1 MSESTPAVFLSY
13 ASQDAEA
20 AKKICD
26 ALRAA
31 GIEVWFDQNELRGG
45 DAWDQKIRRQI
56 KECALFVPLI
66 TPNTN
71 ARPEGYFRL
80 EWKLAVDRSHLMAD
94 DAPFLFPIV
103 VGDVTDATARVPEKF
118 RDVQWTRLR
127 LDETPAELGRRIAQL
142 LQNGTA
148 SAAHATTAPAT
159 ASTARRGKSPGRWQ
173 WWMIFPI
180 VGTVTGLLFALGPFW
195 KAARRA
201 ESQPETRREPAPAKS
216 EARRL
221 ADQAFALSVDKYD
234 STLDDFTTA
243 DALMKRALALDAS
256 DGEILARSAQLHFM
270 FRNRGFD
277 FSPER
282 IVTGRAQAESAVRLA
297 PESAEAYYAVSL
309 AYRYTGTPGAA
320 IAPLRRAIELNPQH
334 TRALIWLGSRLLETG
349 ETQEGRALMERAR
362 QNPEWAPL
370 VDYSDFLYHFAT
382 RQFAAAD
389 KFIRRSFAEK
399 PSVNSAGGIAM
410 LHLTWT
416 GDLDTAARELSGV
429 PVAMLNAPRLVW
441 MTAQVHLNRRAPDE
455 ALRALD
461 RLPDEFIRDSW
472 FTGPKALLVGRAH
485 ALAGRPQAARL
496 AWESALRFTDE
507 ALKKTPAEAAIHRAR
522 GELLAALGRA
532 DEALAEAKTFEELS
546 RGAISGWNISAAT
559 IYATLG
565 RADLAAPKLAAALQG
580 ESEGWPLTPTLLRQD
595 PRWDPIRSDVQFQR
609 LLIAHAAPRDWPQ
622 NPELKRVVTLLDRL
636 DVIPED
642 FRLAEE
648 LTQRVLERNPT
659 DAEATTAMARVHS
672 MWLLRGWDRST
683 ARYQKAKATAER
695 ALQLAPDEPEAH
707 IALAIH
713 LYARGAEPQRAV
725 DLAQRAVDLCP
736 QEPRFH
742 RMRDNCLWVLSVPTG
757 SVFLDMSQEK
767 ENEGIRRALDSARRT
782 AELFPQEAL
791 VRYELSRHYRDIGRW
806 ADFERANDETLTLA
820 PVANAMVWK
829 ARARFGL
836 HGDLQGM
843 KAVLDQVPSRV
854 RGIERT
860 VFGYFLYSAFS
871 GRTTEGLDALNG
883 LTEPWMID
891 FDFRGPKAMLAAALL
906 ELAGK
911 KELARVQYESA
922 LETLQ
927 RSRAAN
933 PEDGQTFLNEAWIKH
948 ALGRTD
954 EARTALRTYN
964 ETLARPF
971 TVSPLST
978 WWFQAIPA
986 NLLMGE
992 RETAL
997 TLMREAVDAVSGGR
1011 NTIRQRLGLDPRLA
1025 RFRDDAEIQA
1035 ILAEPQPTK

>member
-1 MSESTPAVFLSY
+1 MSEPTPAVFLSY

-71 ARPEGYFRL
+71 ARLEGYFRL

-94 DAPFLFPIV
+94 DAPFLFPVV
-103 VGDVTDATARVPEKF
+103 VGDVQDATARVPEKF

-142 LQNGTA
+142 LQTGTA
-148 SAAHATTAPAT
+148 SPARASTAPAT
-159 ASTARRGKSPGRWQ
+159 ASTARRAKSTGRWQ

-180 VGTVTGLLFALGPFW
+180 VGTVTGLLFALGPLW
-195 KAARRA
+195 KTARRA
-201 ESQPETRREPAPAKS
+201 GEPRAEVAQEPARATS

-243 DALMKRALALDAS
+243 DALMKRALALDDN
-256 DGEILARSAQLHFM
+256 DGEILARSAQLQFM

-277 FSPER
+277 FAPER
-282 IVTGRAQAESAVRLA
+282 IATGRTQAERAVRLA
-297 PESAEAYYAVSL
+297 PDSVEAVLAQSL
-309 AYRYTGTPGAA
+309 AQRYTGNTAA
-320 IAPLRRAIELNPQH
+320 MLPTLQRAVTLRPDHA
-334 TRALIWLGSRLLETG
+334 RALIWLGSRLIEEGKT
-349 ETQEGRALMERAR
+349 EEGRALLARAR
-362 QNPEWAPL
+362 HNAQWAPL
-370 VDYSDFLYHFAT
+370 VDYFEYLNHFAT
-382 RQFAAAD
+382 RQFAE
-389 KFIRRSFAEK
+389 AEK
-399 PSVNSAGGIAM
+399 DIRNSYKATPSVNSAAGILR

-416 GDLDTAARELSGV
+416 GDLEAAVRELNAV
-429 PVAMLNAPRLVW
+429 PPEMLNAPRIVW
-441 MTAQVHLNRRAPDE
+441 MSAQLHLNRRAPDQ
-455 ALRALD
+455 ALRILD

-496 AWESALRFTDE
+496 AWESALRFMDDK
-507 ALKKTPAEAAIHRAR
+507 LKSDPSEAAIHRAR

-532 DEALAEAKTFEELS
+532 DEALAAAQTFEELA
-546 RGAISGWNISAAT
+546 RGGLRGWNVSAAT

-565 RADLAAPKLAAALQG
+565 RTDLAIPKLAAALEKQ
-580 ESEGWPLTPTLLRQD
+580 EDSWPLTVTILQQD
-595 PRWDPIRSDVQFQR
+595 PRWDPIRSDTGFQR
-609 LLIAHAAPRDWPQ
+609 LLIAHSPPRDWPQ
-622 NPELKRVVTLLDRL
+622 NPELKRVVSLLDRL

-648 LTQRVLERNPT
+648 IAQRVLERNPA

-683 ARYQKAKATAER
+683 ARYQKAKSTAER
-695 ALQLAPDEPEAH
+695 ALQLAPDEPEAL
-707 IALAIH
+707 IALAIN

-742 RMRDNCLWVLSVPTG
+742 RIRDNCLWTLHVPPS
-757 SVFLDMSQEK
+757 SVFSDNNLEE
-767 ENEGIRRALDSARRT
+767 ENEGLRAALTTARRT
-782 AELFPQEAL
+782 VELFPQDAL

-806 ADFERANDETLTLA
+806 ADFERTNDETLALA

-829 ARARFGL
+829 ARARFAL
-836 HGDLQGM
+836 HGDLPGM
-843 KAVLDQVPSRV
+843 KNVLDQVPSRV

-860 VFGYFLYSAFS
+860 VFGYFLYAAFS
-871 GRTTEGLDALNG
+871 GRTAEGLEALNG
-883 LTEPWMID
+883 MTESWMID
-891 FDFRGPKAMLAAALL
+891 FDFRGPKAMLTAALL

-971 TVSPLST
+971 SVGPLST

-986 NLLMGE
+986 NLLIGE

-997 TLMREAVDAVSGGR
+997 TLMREAVQTVSSSR
-1011 NTIRQRLGLDPRLA
+1011 HTIRQRLALDPRLA
-1025 RFRDDAEIQA
+1025 RFRDDAEIKT
-1035 ILAEPQPTK
+1035 ILDESPQK